1 MGILA
6 NLRNGICK
14 HIITYIPGTNIK
26 VALVQLNN
34 KTIVTCRE
42 KAMAYITKHTV
53 DADTADII
61 FNTYVLEKAMRNPE
75 NLDEEISEFDE
86 INENLTTT
94 EIYELHYK
102 YLEVQNGTSEDIEEM
117 TEEELEEIK
126 KNLDQILLS
135 DLDGELQTILRY
147 FHQMLTLRNLPQD
160 K

>member
-1 MGILA
+1 MGVLA

-14 HIITYIPGTNIK
+14 HIITYIPGSDTKI
-26 VALVQLNN
+26 ALVQLSN
-34 KTIVTCRE
+34 KDIIETRE
-42 KAMAYITKHTV
+42 KSMEYIQGKAI
-53 DADTADII
+53 DKDTADII

-75 NLDEEISEFDE
+75 SLEKEITDFDE

-102 YLEVQNGTSEDIEEM
+102 YLEVQNGSSEDIEEM

-147 FHQMLTLRNLPQD
+147 FHQILTLRNLPQD